1 MSCAVSRRSRTAT
14 HFIPTGGAFWQTA
27 GGGGGGGVG
36 AGPPPPLPGGGGGS
50 PEQSAQRA
58 AFAECAE
65 TRLAARPMNSAARAI
80 RIVLEGVILAGVLRV
95 ISYGLLCGLL
105 ALRSHRD
112 RRRTGGGRHRANPWI
127 RP

>member
-14 HFIPTGGAFWQTA
+14 HFIPTGGAFWQTTGGG

-95 ISYGLLCGLL
+95 MSFGLLCGFVGV
-105 ALRSHRD
+105 AI
-112 RRRTGGGRHRANPWI
+112 AQ